1 MKIAIISDIHENFHN
16 LILALEEIERQ
27 NCEQILCLGDLM
39 NAGIAK
45 VLSCSTIPV
54 FMIWGN
60 NDGEKAEITKVAHYK
75 GSNLSVSLNTYDFLE
90 IDNRKIFISHYD
102 DLAIPMANSGLYEA
116 VFFGHTHIS
125 SFQKENETWVVNPGE
140 ISAHKT
146 GIASLAI
153 YDTGTNDVNI
163 VELKNSI
170 TLKTELVTDFFKKN
184 KEVLNLRSEKA
195 FKVGK
200 TTKSA
205 IIITL

>member
-27 NCEQILCLGDLM
+27 NCKHILCLGDLM

-54 FMIWGN
+54 FTIWGN
-60 NDGEKAEITKVAHYK
+60 NDGEKVEITKVAHYQN
-75 GSNLSVSLNTYDFLE
+75 SNLSVSLNTYDFLE

-102 DLAIPMANSGLYEA
+102 DLAIPMATSRLYDA

-125 SFQKENETWVVNPGE
+125 SIQKENETWIVNPGE

-153 YDTGTNDVNI
+153 YDTDTNDVKI
-163 VELKNSI
+163 LELENSK
-170 TLKTELVTDFFKKN
+170 TLKTGLVTEFFKKN
-184 KEVLNLRSEKA
+184 KEVLQLRSEKA
-195 FKVGK
+195 FNM
-200 TTKSA
+200 
-205 IIITL
+205 